1 MLKAPSRLLILCLFM
16 LLTGCAIS
24 TQISNTQRSSVE
36 QRLLVRS
43 FERALATLDTQEFK
57 GKTVVIDFYGLTA
70 DKYFMKELFTAWL
83 QGQQVQIATDPKQA
97 QLHLKVF
104 APVLAVDQGQSFVG
118 APAFTVPVLG
128 FAIPEISLFKDVKH
142 SGYAEVKIYTIDG
155 ETGKFV
161 DQSPPAIG
169 EAQYDDYTIMIL
181 VHFTRSDM
189 EKRKWDWEPGLGD
202 DYRRQ

>member
-1 MLKAPSRLLILCLFM
+1 MLKTPSRLLILCLFV
-16 LLTGCAIS
+16 LLTGCAVS

-57 GKTVVIDFYGLTA
+57 GKTVAVDFYGLTP
-70 DKYFMKELFTAWL
+70 DKDFMKELFTAWL

-97 QLHLKVF
+97 QLQLKVF

-118 APAFTVPVLG
+118 APSFTVPVLG
-128 FAIPEISLFKDVKH
+128 FAIPEISLFKNVKH
-142 SGYAEVKIYTIDG
+142 SGHAEVKIYTIDAG
-155 ETGKFV
+155 TGKFV

-169 EAQYDDYTIMIL
+169 EAQYDDYTIMIV
-181 VHFTRSDM
+181 VHFTRSDID
-189 EKRKWDWEPGLGD
+189 KRKWDWEPGVSGD
-202 DYRRQ
+202 YQRQ